1 MGLFVYVFYLPFLK
15 SDELESSESV
25 EQSISASEQSFMH
38 GAPKE
43 DYVCCDS
50 LVNFNFGGSSL
61 SDA

>member
-43 DYVCCDS
+43 DYICRDL
-50 LVNFNFGGSSL
+50 LVNLNFGGSRMSN
-61 SDA
+61 A